1 MIRDLRSVENES
13 LLRAS
18 FRSWTSLAVG
28 FLFALLVFVPR
39 SQAQVSAAISGRVTD
54 PTGAVVSGATVTAA
68 NLETQAARTSVTDEA
83 GRYSILSLP
92 IGIYEIR
99 VSKPGFQEALRSGI
113 HLVVGQQAVVD
124 VSLSIGQVSEQVK
137 VVADAPMVSV
147 TYADISGLVGEQQIK
162 DLPLNG
168 RSYDELMTLH
178 PGVVNFTWEKTGGIG
193 ISNST
198 TGNMF
203 SVAGNRPQQNLFL
216 LNGVEFTGAA
226 ENNMQPGGTSQQLL
240 GVDAVREF
248 NLLRDSYGAEYGK
261 NKLTYMEDTY
271 LSQSHVGT
279 HIDGMGHIG
288 VQDCYYNQ
296 TPMGKFI
303 TQNGIKKLGLENL
316 KSFATRGVLLD
327 MVKVFQDAGKLKTNP
342 NCRTPC
348 LDGGTVITE
357 ADIQAGLKMYNV
369 TLREGDAV
377 FIHTGWGDLFN
388 QFPAQNA
395 NYNKAE
401 PGIGKAAA
409 AWLANQKVVLVGT
422 DTWAVE
428 VIPSED
434 TQEAFPVHALLLTDN
449 GIHIIENVRTDLI
462 AAEAAS
468 SKRATFFLSMTV
480 PKAAG
485 TTGTFV
491 NIEAIR

>member
-1 MIRDLRSVENES
+1 MKYGT
-13 LLRAS
+13 
-18 FRSWTSLAVG
+18 FVG
-28 FLFALLVFVPR
+28 VALSAFALFANCGIAHAQADCKTLVKPSPFGPDD
-39 SQAQVSAAISGRVTD
+39 QVGATNRITPAVTKAAAAEIQS
-54 PTGAVVSGATVTAA
+54 GAVISMAYNLVDGVPLFGTRFTKTILTTAA
-68 NLETQAARTSVTDEA
+68 LT
-83 GRYSILSLP
+83 P
-92 IGIYEIR
+92 
-99 VSKPGFQEALRSGI
+99 
-113 HLVVGQQAVVD
+113 
-124 VSLSIGQVSEQVK
+124 
-137 VVADAPMVSV
+137 
-147 TYADISGLVGEQQIK
+147 
-162 DLPLNG
+162 
-168 RSYDELMTLH
+168 
-178 PGVVNFTWEKTGGIG
+178 
-193 ISNST
+193 
-198 TGNMF
+198 
-203 SVAGNRPQQNLFL
+203 
-216 LNGVEFTGAA
+216 
-226 ENNMQPGGTSQQLL
+226 
-240 GVDAVREF
+240 
-248 NLLRDSYGAEYGK
+248 GAEYGK

-288 VQDCYYNQ
+288 VLDCYYNQ
-296 TPMGKFI
+296 TPMGKFV

-316 KSFATRGVLLD
+316 KSFATRGVILD
-327 MVKVFQDAGKLKTNP
+327 MVKVFQEAGKLKTNAA
-342 NCRTPC
+342 CRTPC

-357 ADIQAGLKMYNV
+357 ADLQAGLKMYNV

-401 PGIGKAAA
+401 PGISKSAAN
-409 AWLANQKVVLVGT
+409 WLASQKVVLVGT

-434 TQEAFPVHALLLTDN
+434 TMEAFPVHAILLTDN
-449 GIHIIENVRTDLI
+449 GIRIIENVRTDLI
-462 AAEAAS
+462 AAEANS